1 MMKTIDE
8 SYKELLKTILEKG
21 VKKSD
26 RTGTG
31 TISMFGY
38 QMSHNMQDGFPIL
51 TTKKVHWKSVVTELL
66 WFLRGDT
73 DVKFL
78 VDNNCNIWNGD
89 LCKKYN
95 TLNAILRQGSD
106 VTNEEFTKMLKD
118 PEKYEELK
126 KRGFTDLGPIYGKQ
140 WSNQF
145 DAIINELTKNPD
157 SRRLL
162 IDSWTYSELGTMV
175 LPPCHY
181 AFQLWSKL
189 NDNGQRELSLMF
201 NMRSWDVFLG
211 GPFNL
216 ASYGLLLSILC
227 EMLDMVPGQL
237 IVNSA
242 DTHLYLNHLD
252 AVNEFLSTSHNSQY
266 PNVKFNKSLKGY
278 NSIIELANNLEPDD
292 IVLEGY
298 NPVKTIKAPLSN

>member
-1 MMKTIDE
+1 MKTIDE

-181 AFQLWSKL
+181 AFQLWTKL
-189 NDNGQRELSLMF
+189 NDNDQRELSLMF

-252 AVNEFLSTSHNSQY
+252 AVNEFLSTPHNSQY
-266 PNVKFNKSLKGY
+266 PNVKFNKPLKGY

>member
-1 MMKTIDE
+1 MKTIDE